1 MHIFHKRQGQ
11 MDDQYPYFY
20 TDTISLSVGVAP
32 TETNP
37 FVNKNPLSLIERGLY
52 LFFPDER

>member
-1 MHIFHKRQGQ
+1 MNASAVIITSPKPDAIF
-11 MDDQYPYFY
+11 
-20 TDTISLSVGVAP
+20 LSVGVAP